1 MAFNVLIV
9 DDSAVMRA
17 MIARVVRLSGVPLG
31 ELTRRR
37 RRRRA
42 RGHREHWIDLVLLD
56 VNMPV
61 MDGEEMLRRL
71 RAAPETAALPVIVVS
86 TEGSEARR
94 HALEA
99 LGVSFIRKP
108 FKPEELRALILRA
121 TGVTPDDEYYAP
133 TRSGCCRRRR
143 ARLLSRSRS
152 SSPSP
157 PARRPVRRR
166 RRRARVAFAGSARG
180 AAAGGALARLGQR
193 RRGRRP
199 RPRTCSAPTRPAP
212 TACRDAVGEFANVV
226 CGHVLSE
233 AGGPEA
239 VFRLAAPAAVAPAS
253 PAPTAATPPGASG
266 WTSRGGAR
274 ASLLE
279 APEALFAA
287 GGAA

>member
-42 RGHREHWIDLVLLD
+42 RGHREHWVDLVLLD

-121 TGVTPDDEYYAP
+121 TGVTPHDEYYA
-133 TRSGCCRRRR
+133 
-143 ARLLSRSRS
+143 AH
-152 SSPSP
+152 
-157 PARRPVRRR
+157 
-166 RRRARVAFAGSARG
+166 AGTAPDDD
-180 AAAGGALARLGQR
+180 GAL
-193 RRGRRP
+193 
-199 RPRTCSAPTRPAP
+199 
-212 TACRDAVGEFANVV
+212 DF
-226 CGHVLSE
+226 
-233 AGGPEA
+233 
-239 VFRLAAPAAVAPAS
+239 
-253 PAPTAATPPGASG
+253 
-266 WTSRGGAR
+266 
-274 ASLLE
+274 
-279 APEALFAA
+279 
-287 GGAA
+287 